1 MINCE
6 RYGRGERQVGG
17 CERAGKRGRGAAG
30 GCARVS
36 KRFWRVGFLMV
47 SVMRRMKEPGVG
59 SRLPL
64 LAYWVADFPTFQL
77 SDLSACREVGE
88 LAGRCRG
95 GSRRGRARRWVR
107 SGTGW
112 RGRARVGRGT
122 AGGVIAECRRAQQVA
137 QEGGSV
143 TGSALP
149 PGWWGPTCQLFDM
162 LAFQLSGF
170 LGSWKAGG
178 VD

>member
-1 MINCE
+1 MRAC
-6 RYGRGERQVGG
+6 GQERQRCCRV
-17 CERAGKRGRGAAG
+17 

-95 GSRRGRARRWVR
+95 GSRRGRARA
-107 SGTGW
+107 STGGTGYSR
-112 RGRARVGRGT
+112 RGDCRVQCLHC
-122 AGGVIAECRRAQQVA
+122 AVIAECRRAQQVA
-137 QEGGSV
+137 QGGGSV

-149 PGWWGPTCQLFDM
+149 PGWWVPTCQLFDM

>member
-1 MINCE
+1 MRAC
-6 RYGRGERQVGG
+6 GQERQR
-17 CERAGKRGRGAAG
+17 CCRA

-95 GSRRGRARRWVR
+95 GSRRGRAR
-107 SGTGW
+107 
-112 RGRARVGRGT
+112 VGRGT
-122 AGGVIAECRRAQQVA
+122 AGGVIAECSACIVQCLHCAVIAECRRAQQVA
-137 QEGGSV
+137 QGGGSV

-149 PGWWGPTCQLFDM
+149 PGWWVPTCQLFDM

>member
-1 MINCE
+1 MRAC
-6 RYGRGERQVGG
+6 GQERQRCCRV
-17 CERAGKRGRGAAG
+17 

-122 AGGVIAECRRAQQVA
+122 AGGVIAECSACIVQSLQSAGAQQVA
-137 QEGGSV
+137 QGGGSV

-149 PGWWGPTCQLFDM
+149 PGWWVPTCQLFDM